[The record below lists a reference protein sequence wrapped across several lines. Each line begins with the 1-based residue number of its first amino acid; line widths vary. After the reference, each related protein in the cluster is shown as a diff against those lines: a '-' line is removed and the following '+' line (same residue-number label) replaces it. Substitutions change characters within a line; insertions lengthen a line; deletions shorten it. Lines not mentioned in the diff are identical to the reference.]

1 MSGSSARRA
10 AIDAVKGYEAPAVSF
25 APAEAPGEVFGA
37 NVFSKTVMQ
46 KRLPKAVYTRL
57 MATIEHSFGL
67 APVSPR
73 DARPTSRTSSTR

>member
-46 KRLPKAVYTRL
+46 KRMPTAVYTSL
-57 MATIEHSFGL
+57 LSTIVHNEKL
-67 APVSPR
+67 E
-73 DARPTSRTSSTR
+73 PTVADVVA